1 MAIMAMAQPRT
12 SALTIMLQISN
23 LDNRKPVLFWFSL
36 PHSSDLH
43 ICQLQCFL
51 CGEVGEKNK

>member
-1 MAIMAMAQPRT
+1 MAIMAMTQPRT
-12 SALTIMLQISN
+12 SALTIMLQVSN
-23 LDNRKPVLFWFSL
+23 LDNRETGSLLVL